1 MLKDFSNLIKF
12 KVNVIVVFT
21 SIIGYL
27 IASKGQDINIFE
39 IIGLGLGGFFTT
51 GAAHAINQI
60 LERKYDIRM
69 ERTKDRPLPS
79 GRMNVKEVFIYALLM
94 IAAGYFSFNTFNNG
108 LTLFLGMFSLVFY
121 SFLYTPM
128 KRVNSTAVAFGAVP
142 GALPPAIGYIAYTN
156 HIDKFTILL
165 FIIQFLWQFPHF
177 WSIAWIYFDDYK
189 NGGYKLMPVDNFRSK
204 NNAKFTFI
212 SALILLPFIFLIL
225 IMGAVNIFWFIP
237 IFFITVFFMLRAYFF
252 YRNPDDIMAKK
263 LMLSS
268 IIYLPVLLIII
279 LVANWTFN

>member
-1 MLKDFSNLIKF
+1 VLKDFGNLIKF

-27 IASKGQDINIFE
+27 IASKGHDIDIFE

-69 ERTKDRPLPS
+69 ERTKDRPLPA
-79 GRMNVKEVFIYALLM
+79 GRMNVKEVIIYAIMM
-94 IAAGYFSFNTFNNG
+94 IAVGYFSFNTFNNG
-108 LTLFLGMFSLVFY
+108 ITLFLGMFSLVFY
-121 SFLYTPM
+121 SFIYTPM

-165 FIIQFLWQFPHF
+165 FIIQFVWQFPHF

-225 IMGAVNIFWFIP
+225 IIGAVNIFWFIP

-279 LVANWTFN
+279 LVANLTFN

>member
-1 MLKDFSNLIKF
+1 MLKDFGNLIKF

-27 IASKGQDINIFE
+27 IASKGHGINILE
-39 IIGLGLGGFFTT
+39 IAGLGLGGFFTT
-51 GAAHAINQI
+51 GASHAINQI
-60 LERKYDIRM
+60 LERKYDSRM

-79 GRMNVKEVFIYALLM
+79 GRMSVKEVIIYALLM
-94 IAAGYFSFNTFNNG
+94 IAAGYFSFSTFNNG
-108 LTLFLGMFSLVFY
+108 LTLFLGMFSMVFY

-156 HIDKFTILL
+156 HIDKFAILL
-165 FIIQFLWQFPHF
+165 FTIQFLWQFPHF
-177 WSIAWIYFDDYK
+177 WSIAWLYLDDYK

-212 SALILLPFIFLIL
+212 SALLLIPFIFLVLVMDI
-225 IMGAVNIFWFIP
+225 VNLSWFLP
-237 IFFITVFFMLRAYFF
+237 IFLLTVFFMLRAFFF
-252 YRNPDDIMAKK
+252 YRNPDNDMAKK

-279 LVANWTFN
+279 LLANWTFN